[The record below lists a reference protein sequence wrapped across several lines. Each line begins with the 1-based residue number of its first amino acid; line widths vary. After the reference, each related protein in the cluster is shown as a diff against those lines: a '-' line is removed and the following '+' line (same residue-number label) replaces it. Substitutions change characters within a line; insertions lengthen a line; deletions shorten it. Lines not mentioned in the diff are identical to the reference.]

1 MSTRTVVVGRKNIS
15 ISDETHAELNRL
27 GKRGESFDDI
37 IKKCI
42 KAYKDRQ
49 QEMTGDSTKLD

>member
-42 KAYKDRQ
+42 KVYKD
-49 QEMTGDSTKLD
+49 SSKK